1 MIKYIKLVLLYLIM
15 PPEEQENKEENE
27 TNNQNTQNPQ
37 TLEDSIKVLEERL
50 QKIDKSNNYEL
61 ELIKNQLSELREVKS
76 RYDKLRNNWVT
87 IEAKTKLDGLFK
99 VLWEKTSK
107 YEAIWDHLSS
117 IKTEIAR
124 EEGNRNDSLVWRI
137 DVVNLSKIGHVSIKD
152 YYDNFVNFERAFKP
166 TMRDYIEKHIRFER
180 DVFWQKFEKTL
191 ENEHMTMFYDI
202 FTIKYLDK
210 IYESDNRSWLEL
222 LHNNLSIKKW
232 LMFNKAEVDILIWQT
247 IGEML
252 KKWIKFPKE
261 ETINIKLEWE
271 DKAFPRKI
279 FEIQDRKALEIAYKL
294 QYEIETRIDKLDK
307 ENVVEEVE
315 IIKNLIKNFD
325 DHRSII
331 MSINDWE
338 WTKLEEKLNEKLK
351 HIEITNIWIKI
362 KRVEKIINKLN
373 VDNIKNEL
381 DIISLLISTL
391 KNQIVT
397 HKWDLNSK
405 EYDEKLNKIDNLL
418 IEKLLMLYQKKSWVS
433 QIDGRKSIKESDFV
447 LLLRKAV
454 NEKEISSEIMDKIIK
469 KGYDKAFSVE
479 FSTQI
484 WKKSMENLLEYEDKW
499 SKIFS
504 SELKDLIWE
513 DNAKKMFLLSFIE
526 SNATSNKVSEAWAM
540 GRFQMLPSIAKKY
553 ITPEIIIE
561 AKTKIINEFINKVNS
576 DYVNNKSK
584 MKLKDKTKF
593 KKQRD
598 LKIKNYKEQVEALS
612 DNDMI
617 EKILQDPIF
626 SAKTAAKYLREL
638 IKDEKSKDW
647 SKKPDDIIL
656 KAILKYN
663 WSFSN
668 RLNSVSDIEFHVSI
682 WLDELEKKIILKDV
696 KSIIPKPTESQDKTT
711 IEPLEVKKIID
722 DLAILLDNRKKRL
735 LSNQVSIKDC
745 MEEIRIIHNI
755 FFKSEKAKNGIYNFQ
770 ILDDYYLYRNFDDKN
785 TIISWIDKYT
795 KTILDQQYMY
805 PEQFASLSDIY
816 NALKD
821 KK

>member
-1 MIKYIKLVLLYLIM
+1 MSQ
-15 PPEEQENKEENE
+15 EEQKNIEEIE
-27 TNNQNTQNPQ
+27 ANNQNTQNPQ
-37 TLEDSIKVLEERL
+37 TLEDSIKVLEDRL

-61 ELIKNQLSELREVKS
+61 ELINNQLKELREVKS

-87 IEAKTKLDGLFK
+87 IEAKSKLDGLFIL
-99 VLWEKTSK
+99 LWEKTSK
-107 YEAIWDHLSS
+107 YEAIWKDLSS
-117 IKTEIAR
+117 IKTEISR
-124 EEGNRNDSLVWRI
+124 EEENRNDTLIWRT
-137 DVVNLSKIGHVSIKD
+137 DVINLSKIGHVSIKD
-152 YYDNFVNFERAFKP
+152 YYDNFVNFEMAFKP

-252 KKWIKFPKE
+252 KKWIKFPTE

-271 DKAFPRKI
+271 DKTIPRNI

-315 IIKNLIKNFD
+315 AVKNLIKNFD
-325 DHRSII
+325 DHRRVI

-338 WTKLEEKLNEKLK
+338 WAKLEEKLNEKLK

-381 DIISLLISTL
+381 DIISLLLSTL
-391 KNQIVT
+391 KKQIEV

-418 IEKLLMLYQKKSWVS
+418 IEKLLMLYQKKAWIS

-454 NEKEISSEIMDKIIK
+454 NEKEITSEVMDKIIK

-484 WKKSMENLLEYEDKW
+484 WKKSMENLLEYEDRW
-499 SKIFS
+499 SKIFT

-513 DNAKKMFLLSFIE
+513 NNAKKMFLLSFIE

-553 ITPEIIIE
+553 ITPEMIRE

-576 DYVNNKSK
+576 DYVNNKAK

-593 KKQRD
+593 KKQKD
-598 LKIKNYKEQVEALS
+598 LKIKKYKEQVEALS

-638 IKDEKSKDW
+638 IKEEKNKNGSKDV
-647 SKKPDDIIL
+647 DDIIL
-656 KAILKYN
+656 RAILKYN

-668 RLNSVSDIEFHVSI
+668 RLNPVSDIESHVSI
-682 WLDELEKKIILKDV
+682 WLDELEKKIISKDV
-696 KSIIPKPTESQDKTT
+696 KSNNPKSINPQDKETL
-711 IEPLEVKKIID
+711 EPLEVKKIID

-735 LSNQVSIKDC
+735 LSKDVSIKDW

-755 FFKSEKAKNGIYNFQ
+755 FFNSEKAKNWIYNFQ
-770 ILDDYYLYRNFDDKN
+770 ILDDYYLHRNVDDKN
-785 TIISWIDKYT
+785 KIISWIDNYT
-795 KTILDQQYMY
+795 KSILDQQYMY
-805 PEQFASLSDIY
+805 PEQFASLLEVF
-816 NALKD
+816 NVLKD
-821 KK
+821 KKY